1 MTIQDILTEFRLNA
15 HSEKEK
21 GTAFEKLI
29 CKFLTIDPTYAS
41 LFDEVWEWTDF
52 PYRAGVPDIG
62 IDLVAK
68 ERITGHYW
76 AIQCKFYE
84 PTHQVSKDDID
95 TFLSASG
102 MGFYVDGIEKFF
114 SQRLVVSTT
123 DRWNSHAEA
132 SIKHQQ
138 IPVSRL
144 SLSDLANSPIDWS
157 GFSLLNPDKLK
168 LVKKKTLRDHQKA
181 ALADVVKGFET
192 YPRGQLIMACGTG
205 KTFTSLKIAETITEK
220 KGTVLFLVPSIA
232 LLSQTLREWSAQADC
247 RLKALAVCS
256 DAKVSK
262 SNEDLAICDLAF
274 PATTSAAM
282 LKEYYS
288 QYRNEPGMTVIFST
302 YQSIEAVA
310 AAQQESFG
318 EFDLIICDEAHRTT
332 GKSLV
337 DGEDDSAF
345 IRVHQNDFIR
355 SKRRL
360 YMTATPRIYDE
371 PSKKKA
377 DDNAITLCSMD
388 DEATYGPVFHH
399 LGFSS
404 AVSLD
409 LLSDYKVIVMAV
421 DELSVNNYFS
431 FSHIENGGDLD
442 LIPKIVGCW
451 NALSKRMA
459 SKEDEELLAGDL
471 VHMRRAVAFT
481 HTIAESKMLKQAF
494 TQFSEKNPDPALVN
508 ISIDHV
514 DGSMNALQRGK
525 LLDWLK
531 DEPEANECRILTNAR
546 CLSEGVDVPALDAV
560 MFMDS
565 RSSMIDV
572 VQSVG
577 RVMRKAGKEKKYGY
591 VIIPIVCPAD
601 VAPDEA
607 LKDNKRYKVVWD
619 VLQALRAHDDR
630 FNLPKSKITIFKVVA
645 EQKDTSKSK
654 EGYGPADENQSSSDD
669 GQPEQMWFDFPNFE
683 EWKDKLLAKLVLKC
697 GEKEYWESWAK
708 EVKVVAENQIARL
721 KQLLKDKDSEYRKAF
736 DTFLSGLRANLNDSI
751 TQDEAVEMLSQHL
764 VTKPVFDAL
773 FDNYSFVHSNPVS
786 VSMQNILELLDKDAS
801 KTDNDILLK
810 FYKSVKEKAKGN
822 DSSELKQSI
831 ILELYNKFF
840 KLTFPSQVEKLGIVY
855 TPVEVVD
862 FIIHSVEDVLKKEF
876 KSSLSDKNVHILDPF
891 TGTGT
896 FIVRLLQSGLIKSK
910 DLLRKYQNELHA
922 NEIVLLAYYIAA
934 INIESVFHDLNPAK
948 EYQPFEGIV
957 LTDTFQLGEDQ
968 SVHVQRDGTVKYM
981 SQEKVHDTVF
991 PENSSRAKKQKEQDI
1006 QVIIGNPPYSIGQE
1020 SANDDNQNQH
1030 YEHLDQRISLTY
1042 AARSNATLSKALYDS
1057 YIKAFR
1063 WASDRIK
1070 DKGIVAYVSNG
1081 GYIDSNGM
1089 DGFRKTL
1096 ANEFNSIYC
1105 FNLRGN
1111 QRTSGETSRREGGKI
1126 FGSGS
1131 RAQIAITLLVKNP
1144 ASSEHGAIHYHDIGD
1159 YLATEEKLKILADFK
1174 SINGISWDTITP
1186 NEAGDW
1192 LNQRSSEF
1200 GSYIPLAPEKKFDEK
1215 SKSVFSVIAIGV
1227 ATNRDAWSYN
1237 FSEGNLA
1244 ANMQAMID
1252 FYNQQR
1258 IAYQDE
1264 KQQSPASKFDEF
1276 CSNDTKKISWTRGL
1290 KADAV
1295 KNKFIVF
1302 DKRFFRSSIYR
1313 PFIKQYLYYDNPL
1326 VESPGQWAKLFPTSQ
1341 HKNLVIC
1348 VSGVGAG
1355 KVFSTLITDQI
1366 PCLDFLE
1373 KTQCFPLYW
1382 YEEINKEDGVL
1393 PGMEQDGQFIQHD
1406 GISDFILKRFRSE
1419 YRVKV
1424 EKEDIFYFVYGL
1436 LHSPEYRTKFA
1447 ADLKKMLPRLPMVS
1461 KSAYLQFRDAGRRLA
1476 ALHLNYETVEPW
1488 PLDEIAADMDSID
1501 YRVEQMRWAKDGK
1514 QVRKDMICYNSTLT
1528 LAGIPEKAYK
1538 YIVNGKS
1545 ALEWLMERY
1554 AVTTD
1559 PKSGIVKDPN
1569 LWCEEHNDPQYIVN
1583 LIKRMV
1589 RVSVETVD
1597 IVNSLP
1603 KLEEQKTNE
1612 NNQNS

>member
-1 MTIQDILTEFRLNA
+1 MTIQDILSEFRLNA
-15 HSEKEK
+15 RSEREK

-29 CKFLTIDPTYAS
+29 CKFLTVDPTYAA
-41 LFDEVWEWTDF
+41 LFDEVWEWMDF
-52 PYRAGVPDIG
+52 PYRSGLPDIG
-62 IDLVAK
+62 IDLVAR
-68 ERITGHYW
+68 ERITGFYW
-76 AIQCKFYE
+76 AVQCKFYD
-84 PTHQVSKDDID
+84 PSHQVGKDDID
-95 TFLSASG
+95 SFLSASG

-123 DRWNSHAEA
+123 DKWNSHAEA
-132 SIKHQQ
+132 SIRHQQ

-144 SLSDLANSPIDWS
+144 SLSDLTASPIDWS
-157 GFSLLNPDKLK
+157 EFSLINPDKLK
-168 LVKKKTLRDHQKA
+168 LVTKKKLRPHQEA
-181 ALADVVKGFET
+181 ALAAVVKGFESCQ
-192 YPRGQLIMACGTG
+192 RGQLIMACGTG

-274 PATTSAAM
+274 PATTSAEM
-282 LKEYYS
+282 LRSYYS
-288 QYRNEPGMTVIFST
+288 QYRDEPGMTVIFST

-310 AAQQESFG
+310 AAQKACLG

-337 DGEDDSAF
+337 PGEDDSAF
-345 IRVHQNDFIR
+345 VCVHQNDYIKA
-355 SKRRL
+355 KRRL

-388 DEATYGPVFHH
+388 DETTYGPVFHH

-404 AVSLD
+404 AVSQN
-409 LLSDYKVIVMAV
+409 LLSDYKVFIMAV
-421 DELSVNNYFS
+421 DELSVSNCFDFAN
-431 FSHIENGGDLD
+431 IENNGDLD

-459 SKEDEELLAGDL
+459 SKEDEELLAGDFA
-471 VHMRRAVAFT
+471 HMRRAVAFT
-481 HTIAESKMLKQAF
+481 HTIAGSKTLKQAF
-494 TQFSEKNPDPALVN
+494 AQFSEENRDPALVN

-514 DGSMNALQRGK
+514 DGSMNALQRGR
-525 LLDWLK
+525 LIDWLK
-531 DEPEANECRILTNAR
+531 DEPAADECRILSNAR

-577 RVMRKAGKEKKYGY
+577 RVMRKAGDKKYGY

-601 VAPDEA
+601 TAPEEA

-630 FNLPKSKITIFKVVA
+630 FNLPKSKVSIVKVVA
-645 EQKDTSKSK
+645 ETKETNLGRGRSGENGTNETSGA
-654 EGYGPADENQSSSDD
+654 E
-669 GQPEQMWFDFPNFE
+669 QPVLPFPNFDQ
-683 EWKDKLLAKLVLKC
+683 WKDKILAKLVLKC

-721 KQLLKDKDSEYRKAF
+721 RHLLKEDNTEYKKAF
-736 DTFLSGLRANLNDSI
+736 DIFLQGLRANLNDSI
-751 TQDEAVEMLSQHL
+751 SEEEAVAMLSQHL

-773 FDNYSFVHSNPVS
+773 FDDYSFVKSNPVS
-786 VSMQNILELLDKDAS
+786 ASMQHILELLDKDAS
-801 KTDNDILLK
+801 AADNETLIK
-810 FYKSVKEKAKGN
+810 FYKSVKAKARGN
-822 DSSELKQSI
+822 DSSEQKQSI

-840 KLTFPSQVEKLGIVY
+840 KLTFPKQVEKLGIVY

-862 FIIHSVEDVLKKEF
+862 FIIHSVQDVLKKDF
-876 KSSLSDKNVHILDPF
+876 GSSLSDENVHVLDPF

-896 FIVRLLQSGLIKSK
+896 FIVRLLQSGLIEPK
-910 DLLRKYQNELHA
+910 DLLRKYKHELHA

-948 EYQPFEGIV
+948 VYQPFEGIV

-968 SVHVQRDGTVKYM
+968 MVHRPLGGTAEYTSQDSVSDA
-981 SQEKVHDTVF
+981 VF
-991 PENSSRAKKQKEQDI
+991 PENSSRAQLQKSRDI
-1006 QVIIGNPPYSIGQE
+1006 QVIIANPPYSIGQE

-1030 YEHLDQRISLTY
+1030 YENLDRRIAQTY
-1042 AARSNATLSKALYDS
+1042 AVLSNATLSKALYDS

-1070 DKGIVAYVSNG
+1070 SKGIVAYVSNG
-1081 GYIDSNGM
+1081 GYIDANGM

-1096 ANEFNSIYC
+1096 VDEFNSIYC

-1126 FGSGS
+1126 FGSGC
-1131 RAQIAITLLVKNP
+1131 RAQIAITLLVRNP
-1144 ASSEHGAIHYHDIGD
+1144 ASREHGIIRYHDIGD
-1159 YLATEEKLKILADFK
+1159 YLSREEKLKILTDLK
-1174 SINGISWDTITP
+1174 SIGGIRWDTITP

-1192 LNQRSSEF
+1192 LNQRCSEF
-1200 GSYIPLAPEKKFDEK
+1200 ESYISLAPEKIFDERIN
-1215 SKSVFSVIAIGV
+1215 KSVFSVVAVGV
-1227 ATNRDAWSYN
+1227 ATSRDAWSYH
-1237 FSEGNLA
+1237 FSEEKLS
-1244 ANMQAMID
+1244 ANMRAMIC
-1252 FYNQQR
+1252 FYNTQVGKNVRNLSKEEDKIKWSVNLIKDALQHHCH
-1258 IAYQDE
+1258 
-1264 KQQSPASKFDEF
+1264 SFFPAAIRKS
-1276 CSNDTKKISWTRGL
+1276 
-1290 KADAV
+1290 A
-1295 KNKFIVF
+1295 
-1302 DKRFFRSSIYR
+1302 YR
-1313 PFIKQYLYYDNPL
+1313 PFCKMNLYYDKPFI
-1326 VESPGQWAKLFPTSQ
+1326 ERPGQWQNLFPTLQ

-1348 VSGVGAG
+1348 VSCVGTSKEAT
-1355 KVFSTLITDQI
+1355 VIITDSI
-1366 PCLDFLE
+1366 PDYHYAGDT
-1373 KTQCFPLYW
+1373 KSFPLYW
-1382 YEEINKEDGVL
+1382 YEEVDKDENIL
-1393 PGMEQDGQFIQHD
+1393 PGMEKDGEFIRHD
-1406 GISDFILKRFRSE
+1406 GITDFILKRFREE
-1419 YRVKV
+1419 YGNRVT
-1424 EKEDIFYFVYGL
+1424 KEDIFYFVYGL

-1447 ADLKKMLPRLPMVS
+1447 ADLKKLLPRLPLVS
-1461 KSAYLQFRDAGRRLA
+1461 DAAYKQFRDAGYKLA
-1476 ALHLNYETVEPW
+1476 ALHLNYETIDPW
-1488 PLDEIAADMDSID
+1488 PLEEIASDMDSID
-1501 YRVEQMRWAKDGK
+1501 YHVEQMRWAKDGK
-1514 QVRKDMICYNSTLT
+1514 TVRKDMICYNSTLT
-1528 LAGIPEKAYK
+1528 LAGVPAKAYD
-1538 YIVNGKS
+1538 YVVNGKS

-1559 PKSGIVKDPN
+1559 KKSGIVNDPN
-1569 LWCEEHNDPQYIVN
+1569 LWCEEHGEPRYIVD
-1583 LIKRMV
+1583 LVKRIV

-1597 IVNSLP
+1597 IVNALP
-1603 KLEEQKTNE
+1603 KLEPVE
-1612 NNQNS
+1612 